1 MRVLRKHGERFGAM
15 SFQIGLLLMLVLLA
29 VVLFATEWIE
39 ADVTALA
46 LLITLILT
54 GLLPADRA
62 FAGFGSDTVIMI
74 FGLLILTSALMR
86 TGVMD
91 LVGRRILRHT
101 GDDPRR
107 LQIVVMIAS
116 AGLGAFM
123 SNTASTAFF
132 VPIVF
137 GIARRA
143 KISPAKLL
151 LPLAFSS
158 ILSSSVSLISTSTNL
173 VVSGMMTTYKMAPM
187 GMFELAPVGIPI
199 VVAGLIYMM
208 TLGRRL
214 IPDRFADDGSDAPAY
229 GVRAYLSELLV
240 LPGSPLIGKTIAESG
255 LGRDLDLTVVR
266 IVRNKTETLPPRAE
280 TAIREGDV
288 ILVEGGTDEILKVK
302 ETAGIDI
309 KADVKLADHSIEDGE
324 VGMVEM
330 IILPGSPL
338 IGRTLKGHRFR
349 EHYGLQVLGINRH
362 GETLRRKV
370 SLLPL
375 RLGDVLLVQGPRV
388 KLQEAADDRTFR
400 ILGELATSRPNT
412 HRAPMAVAIFIAVLV
427 LATAKVLTLPVA
439 MMLGALLVFLTRCV
453 TPEEAYCDV
462 EWKAIVLVASMLG
475 LGVAMENTGAAQ
487 YLSGLIVG
495 GLGHANPLF
504 LLSGFFV
511 LTVLLTQP
519 MSNQAAAIVVLP
531 VALQTAYQLELNPR
545 TFAMMIAVAASCSYL
560 TPLEPSCVMVYGAGR
575 YRFADFLKVGSLLT
589 LVIFIIAIVLV
600 PLVWPLAAK

>member
-1 MRVLRKHGERFGAM
+1 MTFE
-15 SFQIGLLLMLVLLA
+15 IGLLLALVVLA
-29 VVLFATEWIE
+29 VVLFATEWME
-39 ADVTALA
+39 SDVTALG
-46 LLITLILT
+46 LLMTLVLT

-74 FGLLILTSALMR
+74 FGLLILTAALMR

-107 LQIVVMIAS
+107 LQVVVMVAAAALS
-116 AGLGAFM
+116 AFM

-158 ILSSSVSLISTSTNL
+158 ILSSSVTLISTSTNL
-173 VVSGMMTTYKMAPM
+173 VVSGMLSDYKLAPM

-199 VVAGLIYMM
+199 VVVGLIYMM
-208 TLGRRL
+208 TIGRKL
-214 IPDRFADDGSDAPAY
+214 IPDRFEGESAAGDSY
-229 GVRAYLSELLV
+229 GVRAYLSEVLV
-240 LPGSPLIGKTIAESG
+240 LPGSALIGKTLEESAF
-255 LGRDLDLTVVR
+255 GRDLDLTVLRV
-266 IVRNKTETLPPRAE
+266 VRNKDELLPPRAE
-280 TAIREGDV
+280 TVIREGDV
-288 ILVEGGTDEILKVK
+288 ILVEGGTAEILQIKD
-302 ETAGIDI
+302 TAGIDL
-309 KADVKLADHSIEDGE
+309 KADVKLVDRSFEDPS
-324 VGMVEM
+324 VGTVEM

-362 GETLRRKV
+362 GQTLRRKISV
-370 SLLPL
+370 LPL
-375 RLGDVLLVQGPRV
+375 RMGDVLLVQGPRA
-388 KLQEAADDRTFR
+388 KLHEAADDPTFR
-400 ILGELATSRPNT
+400 VLGELAPARSNT
-412 HRAPMAVAIFIAVLV
+412 RRAPLAVLIFV
-427 LATAKVLTLPVA
+427 AVLLLATFKILTLPVA
-439 MMLGALLVFLTRCV
+439 MMLGALLVFLTRCI
-453 TPEEAYCDV
+453 TPGEAYCDI
-462 EWKAIVLVASMLG
+462 EWKAIVLVACMLG
-475 LGVAMENTGAAQ
+475 LGVAMQETGAAQ
-487 YLSGLIVG
+487 FLSGLIVEFVG
-495 GLGHANPLF
+495 GSSPLL
-504 LLSGFFV
+504 LLSGFFF

-531 VALQTAYQLELNPR
+531 IALQTAYQLEMNPR

-589 LVIFIIAIVLV
+589 LVIFLIAILLV
-600 PLVWPLAAK
+600 PFFWPLAIAAR